1 MSAVKKIIKKDYFD
15 EKLKN
20 ITKTRDRILFT
31 MLWETGARISEL
43 LSIRKIHVDFK
54 DNTVR
59 IKHLKRKVEG
69 AERIVP
75 ISENLKILIKAFTE
89 KFKDSDYL
97 FNIERKQA
105 YNLSTAYFGKECT
118 PRQFRH
124 SVAIDLVN
132 SQVDIEAVRRHL
144 GHSRLDVTQKYLDY
158 DFETMKQSL
167 AKRKLSP
174 S

>member
-1 MSAVKKIIKKDYFD
+1 
-15 EKLKN
+15 
-20 ITKTRDRILFT
+20 

-43 LSIRKIHVDFK
+43 LSIRKVHVDFK

-75 ISENLKILIKAFTE
+75 ISENLKVLIKAFAE

-105 YNLSTAYFGKECT
+105 YNLSVAYFGKDAL
-118 PRQFRH
+118 RG
-124 SVAIDLVN
+124 N
-132 SQVDIEAVRRHL
+132 SDIQWPL
-144 GHSRLDVTQKYLDY
+144 IW
-158 DFETMKQSL
+158 
-167 AKRKLSP
+167 
-174 S
+174 

>member
-1 MSAVKKIIKKDYFD
+1 MSKYGRCKENNKEVYFD

-20 ITKTRDRILFT
+20 ITKTRDRVLFI

-43 LSIRKIHVDFK
+43 LSIRKMHVDFK
-54 DNTVR
+54 DNTIR

-75 ISENLKILIKAFTE
+75 ISENLKVLIKAFTE

-105 YNLSTAYFGKECT
+105 YNLSTAYFGKDCPQT
-118 PRQFRH
+118 IQTFSSH
-124 SVAIDLVN
+124 
-132 SQVDIEAVRRHL
+132 
-144 GHSRLDVTQKYLDY
+144 
-158 DFETMKQSL
+158 
-167 AKRKLSP
+167 
-174 S
+174 